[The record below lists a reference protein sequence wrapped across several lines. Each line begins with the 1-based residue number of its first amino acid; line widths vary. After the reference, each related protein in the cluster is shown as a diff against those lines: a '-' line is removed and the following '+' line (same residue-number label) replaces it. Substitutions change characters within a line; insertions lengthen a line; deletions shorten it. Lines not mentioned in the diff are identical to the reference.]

1 MAWYLLVTLAEF
13 TASAFDPAALS
24 GCLRY
29 RAVLVR
35 RFLQELTMFSR
46 RLGILSLALA
56 ACMMLPRPGQATLFT
71 GSSGSLSAS
80 ADFSLVNGQL
90 QVLLTNTSTA
100 DTNVPTDVLTA
111 VFFNIAS
118 DPAFTSISAV
128 LGQGSTVIYGSQPA
142 GGVVGGEWGYGNN
155 LSGAPGGANQGIS
168 SSGLGGVF
176 GDPTF
181 PGANLADPAA
191 LDGVQYGIVSAGW
204 KAAKDNGGIT
214 GSGGLIKN
222 SVLFTLGNVPLNF
235 DPAKFIT
242 NVSFQYGT
250 DLSEPRY
257 TASCSNCG
265 PTGGGGNNT
274 AVPEPAS
281 LLLLGTAFA
290 LLMARTMRRRA

>member
-1 MAWYLLVTLAEF
+1 
-13 TASAFDPAALS
+13 
-24 GCLRY
+24 
-29 RAVLVR
+29 
-35 RFLQELTMFSR
+35 MFSR

-80 ADFSLVNGQL
+80 ADFSVVNQQL
-90 QVLLTNTSTA
+90 QVLLTNTGSA
-100 DTNVPTDVLTA
+100 DVMNPADVLTA
-111 VFFNIAS
+111 VFFKIAS
-118 DPAFTSISAV
+118 DPAFSSISAV
-128 LGQGSTVIYGSQPA
+128 LPQGTKVVLNNAAIAGPA
-142 GGVVGGEWGYGNN
+142 GGVVGGEWGYGHS
-155 LSGAPGGANQGIS
+155 LTGAPGGANQGIS

-176 GDPTF
+176 GQPTF
-181 PGANLADPAA
+181 PGSNLDGPVA
-191 LDGVQYGIVSAGW
+191 LDGVQYGILSAG
-204 KAAKDNGGIT
+204 DDITTGNGGIQ
-214 GSGGLIKN
+214 GNQLVKN

-242 NVSFQYGT
+242 DVSFQYGT